1 MNPETTYSFDDYV
14 DSFRRRR
21 KILLIIA
28 LPIVLGA
35 AALATFLPNKYT
47 AVARIDID
55 LQGSDV
61 RTLEPI
67 QLTSYADQYIRDLE
81 DRVMMR
87 ENLLALVNEA
97 GVFPAGLDEL
107 TESERVAQVRDSV
120 DVVVKTQPVRSPGSD
135 RTVDL
140 ISGFDVQVVSRDPKY
155 AHRVADYVSKKF
167 LEADRLGRTERAGS
181 TSKFLRDQ
189 MSATERDIVALED
202 EIADFKVANACCL
215 PELMELNLAVIQRT
229 ERDIDALQP
238 RIRSLDKERA
248 FKQSQIEE
256 IRQQAGSSGRLAEL
270 ESEYL
275 RLVANYGP
283 DHPDI
288 NRVRREIDAIT
299 SAGNFSGDATSEL
312 IDLRMRLAEA
322 EQRYSDEHP
331 DVIRYKREIALLES
345 KQGTVG
351 EGEQL
356 RLLGN
361 SRYLQLRADLNDID
375 TELAELRRRV
385 PELRSKIEDYETRLM
400 RTPQIESEYQALNRK
415 LETARDNFENLQ
427 NRLVIAS
434 QTEALESTEIGARLT
449 EVRSASE
456 PTSPSGPPRAAIM
469 IIAVF
474 FAGTIGFG
482 AMILAELSDSTVR
495 GRKDVETVLNMVP
508 LAAIPV
514 IIDETGRALR
524 YRQLYWVSGVTLVIV
539 VTVVLLYRNIVL

>member
-202 EIADFKVANACCL
+202 EVADFKVANACCL

>member
-202 EIADFKVANACCL
+202 EVADFKVANACCL

-375 TELAELRRRV
+375 TELAELRQRV

>member
-1 MNPETTYSFDDYV
+1 
-14 DSFRRRR
+14 
-21 KILLIIA
+21 
-28 LPIVLGA
+28 
-35 AALATFLPNKYT
+35 
-47 AVARIDID
+47 
-55 LQGSDV
+55 
-61 RTLEPI
+61 
-67 QLTSYADQYIRDLE
+67 
-81 DRVMMR
+81 
-87 ENLLALVNEA
+87 
-97 GVFPAGLDEL
+97 
-107 TESERVAQVRDSV
+107 
-120 DVVVKTQPVRSPGSD
+120 
-135 RTVDL
+135 L